1 MTSSSEAGQRAS
13 RVRVLTWN
21 VWWRFG
27 PGWRQRQPLL
37 LRHLRAAKADVV
49 ALQECWGTCTTS
61 QAHELAAELGMYA
74 AFVSPSLPPPPQ
86 PPEHPEQ
93 AGVEVGI
100 GLVSRWPLATVR
112 KVAMPSRRI
121 PAPVATAAVV
131 GHPAG
136 PLHLV
141 TACLEWEPAYDDDRA
156 AQARAVLDL
165 TMEQA
170 ADGPLPVILCGD
182 LNAAPHSPVL
192 RPLHDSLA
200 DAWEVGEGDPQA
212 RTLPS
217 DHPQAPVEAA
227 ELIDQRID
235 HVFFRPGRPGMQVAV
250 DHVALVGH
258 PVDGLY
264 PSDHLGVVCDLSWS

>member
-1 MTSSSEAGQRAS
+1 MTSSSEAGHRAS

-37 LRHLRAAKADVV
+37 LRHLRAAKADVA

-86 PPEHPEQ
+86 PPEHPDQ

-121 PAPVATAAVV
+121 PAPVAAAAVV

-141 TACLEWEPAYDDDRA
+141 TACLEWEPAYDDDRV

-170 ADGPLPVILCGD
+170 TDGPLPVILCGD

-200 DAWEVGEGDPQA
+200 DAW
-212 RTLPS
+212 
-217 DHPQAPVEAA
+217 
-227 ELIDQRID
+227 
-235 HVFFRPGRPGMQVAV
+235 
-250 DHVALVGH
+250 
-258 PVDGLY
+258 
-264 PSDHLGVVCDLSWS
+264 